1 MVLVHLPGNTKGENR
16 CTEKNPNSLKDNR
29 GNKGKKKKK
38 IIFFS
43 WKEFEVKFKYCK
55 VILSSQL
62 IVTAEEINVLSWTKY
77 IEV

>member
-38 IIFFS
+38 DNLFLAERNLRLNLNI
-43 WKEFEVKFKYCK
+43 VKWYYLF
-55 VILSSQL
+55 
-62 IVTAEEINVLSWTKY
+62 N
-77 IEV
+77 